1 MGVKRL
7 VKRVILSLSSGLADL
22 LYRRPYSDPEA
33 RKRLKTVD
41 TLLHLDLVI
50 TERCT
55 RKCRDC
61 SNLMQ
66 YYEFPEHLDSDGVIS
81 DLRRILDCFRIGEL
95 KILGGEPFVNPA
107 VLNDVLEYLNG
118 EAGNRVDRINI
129 ITNGTV
135 IPDDD
140 CIEAM
145 KTNPKTEV
153 TFSNYGS
160 VSSHQDE
167 AVEKC
172 KENGI
177 RCTVI
182 DGSFYWLD
190 FGRPVKYLE
199 SWDFLERQY
208 KHCYN
213 RKYCNTLYRGGFYV
227 CPRQAHGIH
236 LGLLP
241 DAGNEYVGLY
251 SPEYKTPDDLRR
263 AILGIVRRKK
273 HVTAC
278 RFCLNGKHIHVPRG
292 VQSDYGSPKG
302 FNK

>member
-1 MGVKRL
+1 MGVKNL
-7 VKRVILSLSSGLADL
+7 AKRIILNLSSGLADL

-33 RKRLKTVD
+33 RKRLKTED

-50 TERCT
+50 TECCT

-66 YYEFPEHLDSDGVIS
+66 YYECPEHLDSEGVIS
-81 DLRRILDCFRIGEL
+81 GLRRILDCFRIGEL

-107 VLNDVLEYLNG
+107 VLKDVLEYLNG
-118 EAGNRVDRINI
+118 ESGNRVDRINI

-145 KTNPKTEV
+145 KANPKTEV

-160 VSSHQDE
+160 VSSRQDE

-172 KENGI
+172 KANGI
-177 RCTVI
+177 RHTVV

-213 RKYCNTLYRGGFYV
+213 RKYCNTLYRGGFYA

-241 DAGNEYVGLY
+241 DARNEYVDLNDAKY
-251 SPEYKTPDDLRR
+251 DTPDALRR
-263 AILGIVRRKK
+263 AILGVIRRKQ
-273 HVTAC
+273 HITAC
-278 RFCLNGKHIHVPRG
+278 RFCINGKYIHVPRG
-292 VQSDYGSPKG
+292 VQKDTGSG
-302 FNK
+302 TGL

>member
-1 MGVKRL
+1 MGIKSGIKRL
-7 VKRVILSLSSGLADL
+7 VFNMSSGLADV

-33 RKRLKTVD
+33 KKRMRSEE

-50 TERCT
+50 TEFCT
-55 RKCRDC
+55 RRCRDC

-66 YYEFPEHLDSDGVIS
+66 YYQKPEHLPSDSIIS
-81 DLRRILDCFRIGEL
+81 DLEKLLECFRVEEL
-95 KILGGEPFVNPA
+95 KILGGEPFTNPEVLNA
-107 VLNDVLEYLNG
+107 VLGHL
-118 EAGNRVDRINI
+118 AGKAGSRVDRINI

-135 IPDDD
+135 IPGDE

-145 KTNPKTEV
+145 KTDPKIEV
-153 TFSNYGS
+153 TFSNYGT
-160 VSSHQDE
+160 VSSRQDE
-167 AVEKC
+167 FVELC

-177 RCTVI
+177 RHTVI

-213 RKYCNTLYRGGFYV
+213 RKNCNTLYRGGFYA

-241 DAGNEYVGLY
+241 DVKDEYVDLY
-251 SPEYKTPDDLRR
+251 DPKYSTSDELKH
-263 AILGIVRRKK
+263 AILGVVRRKK

-278 RFCLNGKHIHVPRG
+278 RFCINGKYIHVPRG
-292 VQSDYGSPKG
+292 IQKDQGNG
-302 FNK
+302 TGL